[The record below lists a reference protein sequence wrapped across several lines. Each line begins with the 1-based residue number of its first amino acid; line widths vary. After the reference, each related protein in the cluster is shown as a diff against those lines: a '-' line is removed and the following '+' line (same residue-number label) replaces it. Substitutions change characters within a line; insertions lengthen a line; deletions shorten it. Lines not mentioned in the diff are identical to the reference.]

1 MGLFEWI
8 VLGQIMLLLYASNH
22 ITKQLGFIFE
32 KLNEQTPII
41 SIEDL
46 VEREGLKYVKF
57 TDIPL
62 TGPAEGKDEDGFF
75 VKRNYKD
82 GKLNGVYE
90 YYDNKGQL
98 DSKRTYR
105 NGELV

>member
-8 VLGQIMLLLYASNH
+8 ILGQILLLLYASNH

-32 KLNEQTPII
+32 KLNEQTPKV

-46 VEREGLKYVKF
+46 VERDGLKYIKF
-57 TDIPL
+57 TDVPL
-62 TGPAEGKDEDGFF
+62 SGAAEGIDEDGFF

-82 GKLNGVYE
+82 GLLNGAYE
-90 YYDNKGQL
+90 FYNDKGQL

-105 NGELV
+105 NGKLV